1 MGCHTW
7 FYRNIE
13 YLNKQ
18 LDCEF
23 HDVFRIGGYPETI
36 LTSLDEALL
45 FIENNNCQTYANTI
59 DKLKEFFDKY
69 PNGVIE
75 FG

>member
-7 FYRNIE
+7 FYRNKE

-23 HDVFRIGGYPETI
+23 HDLFRIGSYPETV
-36 LTSLDEALL
+36 LTSLDETLK
-45 FIENNNCQTYANTI
+45 FIENNNCQTYHDTEEQ
-59 DKLKEFFDKY
+59 LKKFFNKY

>member
-7 FYRNIE
+7 FYRNME

-23 HDVFRIGGYPETI
+23 HNLFRTSCFEDVI
-36 LTSLDEALL
+36 LTSYEETVKY
-45 FIENNNCQTYANTI
+45 IEDNNCETFDYTY
-59 DKLKEFFDKY
+59 DKLKEFFEKY